1 MSILYG
7 GDYNPEQWP
16 EDTWQDD
23 WDKLKLA
30 HVNSATINV
39 FSWSLLEP
47 EDGVF
52 NFDKLDKIVE
62 LLEKTI

>member
-23 WDKLKLA
+23 WDKLKQA

-47 EDGVF
+47 EEGVF
-52 NFDKLDKIVE
+52 NFDKLDKIIA
-62 LLEKTI
+62 LLEIK